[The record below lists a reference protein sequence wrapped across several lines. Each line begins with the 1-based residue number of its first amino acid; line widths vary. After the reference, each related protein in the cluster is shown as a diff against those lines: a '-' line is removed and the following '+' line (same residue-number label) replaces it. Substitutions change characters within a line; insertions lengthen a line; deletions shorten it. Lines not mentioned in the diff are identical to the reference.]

1 MLVLGLSFDYH
12 DAAAALILDGKVLA
26 AIQEERLSRSKNDP
40 GFPAMAIA
48 ACLEIGGISAQQL
61 DAVVF
66 YENPVLKFD
75 RIYQSTKDTHPTYL
89 IETLG
94 NWIASGKF
102 SPRTRIAN
110 SLGIDKKKIYYSEH
124 HLSHAASAFLC
135 SPFERAAILT
145 VDGVGEYETATIS
158 VGEGSSIEKL
168 HSSTFPYSLGLLYS
182 AMTAYLGFEVN
193 EGEYKVMGMASY
205 GQPCCKE
212 KIRQLY
218 QVDSIGLPKLNDE
231 YFDLFSGERF
241 PFTTALT
248 TLMGPPREPESPFD
262 PEQDPE
268 SLRFADIAASLQ
280 AVTEDIYLELCRIAL
295 QKTSAPA
302 LCLAGGVALN
312 SKANMRLQQALK
324 VPLFVQPAA
333 GDAGGALGAALGHYH
348 SSSPQRR
355 IPSQFNP
362 FLGKAYSSE
371 EILKAIHQADIVE
384 YKTFENDADLL
395 TTVATLLAQGKVVGW
410 LNGRSEWG
418 PRSLGARSILADPR
432 NAVMKETVNSRI
444 KFREAFRPFAPSVLA
459 EHAGE
464 YYSCPE
470 PPPKAGPEDFMLSVA
485 TAKPIAQEKIPAV
498 VHVDG
503 TSRLQTV
510 RSETNPRF
518 HALISAF
525 QTLTGLPVLLNTSFN
540 RRGEPIVDSPE
551 DAINTFLWTDID
563 ILVMENVL
571 LDKQTL

>member
-1 MLVLGLSFDYH
+1 LGLF
-12 DAAAALILDGKVLA
+12 
-26 AIQEERLSRSKNDP
+26 
-40 GFPAMAIA
+40 
-48 ACLEIGGISAQQL
+48 
-61 DAVVF
+61 
-66 YENPVLKFD
+66 
-75 RIYQSTKDTHPTYL
+75 
-89 IETLG
+89 
-94 NWIASGKF
+94 
-102 SPRTRIAN
+102 
-110 SLGIDKKKIYYSEH
+110 
-124 HLSHAASAFLC
+124 
-135 SPFERAAILT
+135 
-145 VDGVGEYETATIS
+145 
-158 VGEGSSIEKL
+158 
-168 HSSTFPYSLGLLYS
+168 YS
-182 AMTAYLGFEVN
+182 AITAYLGFEVN

-205 GQPCCKE
+205 GRPCYKD

-218 QVDSIGLPKLNDE
+218 QPDSIGLPKLNDD
-231 YFDLFSGERF
+231 YFNFFSGERF
-241 PFTTALT
+241 PFTPALS
-248 TLMGPPREPESPFD
+248 TLMGPPREPECPFD
-262 PEQDPE
+262 PEHDPE
-268 SLRFADIAASLQ
+268 SIRFADIAASLQ
-280 AVTEDIYLELCRIAL
+280 AVTEDIYLELCRISL

-312 SKANMRLQQALK
+312 SKANMRLQQALD

-333 GDAGGALGAALGHYH
+333 GDAGGALGAALNHYH
-348 SSSPQRR
+348 SSSPKRR

-384 YKTFENDADLL
+384 YKTFKNDADLL
-395 TTVATLLAQGKVVGW
+395 TTVATFLAQGKVVGW

-432 NAVMKETVNSRI
+432 NAAMKETVNSRI
-444 KFREAFRPFAPSVLA
+444 KFRELFRPFAPSVLA

-464 YYSCPE
+464 YFSSPE
-470 PPPKAGPEDFMLSVA
+470 QPSKAGPEDFMLSVA

-525 QTLTGLPVLLNTSFN
+525 QALTGIPALLNTSFN